1 MAYASKSPVV
11 DYRGE
16 FPHAILAQGKGND
29 FLALFR
35 LNEALYQN
43 GKKAHYELLH
53 RWLREPCVDEDDQSW
68 SLVMGTE
75 RTYLPSIDV
84 EPLLQRLKREEV
96 EIFDH
101 FNVS

>member
-1 MAYASKSPVV
+1 MSQEQYVV
-11 DYRGE
+11 DYQSE

-35 LNEALYQN
+35 LGEALHKN

-68 SLVMGTE
+68 TQVMGTR
-75 RTYLPSIDV
+75 RTFLPSAEV
-84 EPLLQRLKREEV
+84 EPLLQKMKQEEV
-96 EIFDH
+96 VMFDH

>member
-1 MAYASKSPVV
+1 MSQEQYVV
-11 DYRGE
+11 DYSGE

-35 LNEALYQN
+35 LNEALFQN

-75 RTYLPSIDV
+75 RTYLPSTEV

>member
-1 MAYASKSPVV
+1 MSQEQYVV
-11 DYRGE
+11 DYISE

-35 LNEALYQN
+35 LNEALFQN

-75 RTYLPSIDV
+75 RTYLPAGHHSRQGRF
-84 EPLLQRLKREEV
+84 PANRRASCQ
-96 EIFDH
+96 
-101 FNVS
+101 N